1 MLMSVVLPEPDGPM
15 SATHSA
21 APTLKLSP
29 SRARSAPYFL
39 TRFSIA
45 TCGAAV
51 FCSGRIWT
59 GALTLHLE
67 KPKRGECWR
76 AAGADTR

>member
-1 MLMSVVLPEPDGPM
+1 
-15 SATHSA
+15 
-21 APTLKLSP
+21 
-29 SRARSAPYFL
+29 L

-67 KPKRGECWR
+67 RPRQAGR
-76 AAGADTR
+76 SQAAGAETR